1 MPARARDRRRDEAA
15 EALRALLHVVATA
28 VGMLLVVCG
37 LFLVEVGPRWLRW
50 LLLLLWLPLLLLPPF
65 AFPLLHFAW
74 QRPPESSGLRAV
86 ATGLAAWLFGI
97 LLCVTVGGR
106 FYVWLGAA
114 SWS

>member
-1 MPARARDRRRDEAA
+1 MPARARDRRRAEAA

-37 LFLVEVGPRWLRW
+37 LFLVEVGLRW
-50 LLLLLWLPLLLLPPF
+50 LLLLWLPLLLLPPF
-65 AFPLLHFAW
+65 AFPLPHFAW